1 MPRQVYLSG
10 KKNMDEKKFTEF
22 HQRQKESGLTVK
34 EFCSNEIIAPSTFYY
49 WQKKLRSR
57 NRLPGFI
64 PVLVNTAPNLSQ
76 GNFLGKSFPPTIRPT
91 NNSIPIE
98 IEFSNKTVLRISS
111 ELDLSVIKA
120 LIHLN
125 D

>member
-10 KKNMDEKKFTEF
+10 KKDMDEKKFIEL

-49 WQKKLRSR
+49 WQKQLKNR

-64 PVLVNTAPNLSQ
+64 PLVINPAPTLSKGNFQ
-76 GNFLGKSFPPTIRPT
+76 GNSCPLTIRPE
-91 NNSIPIE
+91 NNSTPIE
-98 IEFSNKTVLRISS
+98 IEYANKTVLRINS